1 MTDSSSTLLHCSSG
15 VPLTRSRRDGR
26 NALQRGASYI
36 LLCRHG
42 QHRHGRLTS
51 VETAGGGYEYPIDL
65 VAERLREQLKQD
77 VAGLPAKVWCASSPE
92 AGETLHR
99 LWRILWASPS
109 GRPSMEPKTELTGS
123 PPPPGTWPLLQ
134 DLCKEISEGRSVL
147 VVGHQPQLSLLADE
161 VLNRRRPLRA
171 RRPPIPLGR
180 ADVVCIAFEDGSR
193 AELQWTISYDD
204 SKAADQVREKIQRK
218 MDIAKLLSGAL
229 TFGLTVIFGVLL
241 KQDQLKALGSR
252 SWSVQAAAVVLLLAA
267 VLYFATLY
275 AYDSLLMPERFWS
288 EQRGAGGVRSRHR
301 SWRVARPP
309 SSAAWVLYQNMM
321 RVWSYLFT
329 TATVLTASGIALL
342 GYGALGFPAW
352 LAIVIVLGLGAVVRA
367 WTWWFWPVLGT
378 QD

>member
-1 MTDSSSTLLHCSSG
+1 MSPSDPHNLLQLG
-15 VPLTRSRRDGR
+15 KP
-26 NALQRGASYI
+26 YI

-51 VETAGGGYEYPIDL
+51 VETAWGHEYPIDL
-65 VAERLREQLKQD
+65 VAERLREQLEQYP
-77 VAGLPAKVWCASSPE
+77 AGLPAKVWCASSQE
-92 AGETLHR
+92 AGETLQR
-99 LWRILWASPS
+99 LTRILWASHS
-109 GRPSMEPKTELTGS
+109 DRPPMEPKNELTGPS
-123 PPPPGTWPLLQ
+123 PQPGTVKDLL
-134 DLCKEISEGRSVL
+134 DHEILQRRSVL

-161 VLNRRRPLRA
+161 FLNRGWPLRP
-171 RRPPIPLGR
+171 RRPPVPLGR
-180 ADVVCIAFEDGSR
+180 ADVVCIAFKGSC

-218 MDIAKLLSGAL
+218 MDTAKLLSGAL

-241 KQDQLKALGSR
+241 KQEQLKALGSR
-252 SWSVQAAAVVLLLAA
+252 TWSVQAAAVVLLLAA

-275 AYDSLLMPERFWS
+275 AYDSLLMPERFWG
-288 EQRGAGGVRSRHR
+288 EQRGAGGGHSLRPR
-301 SWRVARPP
+301 WRVARPP

-321 RVWSYLFT
+321 RVWRYLFT

-342 GYGALGFPAW
+342 GYSALGIPAW
-352 LAIVIVLGLGAVVRA
+352 LAIVLVLGLGAVVRA